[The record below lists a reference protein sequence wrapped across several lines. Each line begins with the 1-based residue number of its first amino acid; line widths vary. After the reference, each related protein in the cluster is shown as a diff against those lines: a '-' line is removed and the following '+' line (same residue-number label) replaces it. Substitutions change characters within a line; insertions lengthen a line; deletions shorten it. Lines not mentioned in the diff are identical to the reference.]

1 MSGDGRKRGPA
12 LRHRHFPLGVRH
24 RSLCSGGED
33 CMAVT
38 IMLDDE
44 PYRLITDGDGHY
56 AVIEARNGL
65 VYSLHS
71 HDRHE
76 APDTEEGMAA
86 VVGDGWREPG
96 RAMERFQYM
105 ARREARYSELIW

>member
-1 MSGDGRKRGPA
+1 
-12 LRHRHFPLGVRH
+12 
-24 RSLCSGGED
+24 
-33 CMAVT
+33 MAAT
-38 IMLDDE
+38 IVLEEE
-44 PYRLITDGDGHY
+44 PYRLITDGDEHY

-86 VVGDGWREPG
+86 VVGDGWCKPDT
-96 RAMERFQYM
+96 AMECYHYM
-105 ARREARYSELIW
+105 IRHETRYSQTLW

>member
-1 MSGDGRKRGPA
+1 
-12 LRHRHFPLGVRH
+12 
-24 RSLCSGGED
+24 
-33 CMAVT
+33 MAVT
-38 IMLDDE
+38 IVLEED

-76 APDTEEGMAA
+76 APDTAEGMAA
-86 VVGDGWREPG
+86 VVGDGWHEQG
-96 RAMERFQYM
+96 RATERFQYM